1 MHKTVRRGFSCVK
14 LSIDTGKFLI
24 GLLLLIVT
32 ASTAT
37 AENDVPDEILMH
49 FVDAYNRHD
58 VAEMLDLV
66 ADDVR
71 TMGIIGESMSVWST
85 GKEQLASML
94 ADNFKNTPT
103 NRSVILDK
111 SLLGNF
117 VTAVEQAVWEAGG
130 ETKSQCAVAVYEIE
144 SGLIRNVWY
153 FAEQPCNMSADE
165 IRAK

>member
-1 MHKTVRRGFSCVK
+1 VK

-24 GLLLLIVT
+24 ALLLLSVT
-32 ASTAT
+32 TAAT
-37 AENDVPDEILMH
+37 IAIADNDAPDEVLTH

-58 VAEMLDLV
+58 IAEMLGLV

-111 SLLGNF
+111 SRLGNF

-130 ETKSQCAVAVYEIE
+130 ETNSQCAVAVYEIE
-144 SGLIRNVWY
+144 NGLIRNVWY
-153 FAEQPCNMSADE
+153 FAEQPCDMSADE
-165 IRAK
+165 IRVH